1 MNASAASSSAAERL
15 ERLLTSLGDFAGS
28 SSSSSSSSSSRE
40 QRNASSASLPSTSAA
55 SPQPSSAGPLQNQ
68 QFNKNPRADATGS
81 GGSASKYSDSVA
93 SALALADEIARNASS
108 SHKTGS
114 VAAAL
119 SSASS
124 SSAAAAAAAALTSS
138 GIRVRSDHIASREK
152 SIDCSL
158 VKCVEL
164 HRPSP
169 ALPHAMRSLLQR
181 YKQTELSANE
191 TEGARVEKEI
201 DVIMQASNGAAL
213 LEPKCRGAT
222 ACTHAPAACLF
233 G

>member
-1 MNASAASSSAAERL
+1 M
-15 ERLLTSLGDFAGS
+15 
-28 SSSSSSSSSSRE
+28 
-40 QRNASSASLPSTSAA
+40 
-55 SPQPSSAGPLQNQ
+55 
-68 QFNKNPRADATGS
+68 
-81 GGSASKYSDSVA
+81 
-93 SALALADEIARNASS
+93 
-108 SHKTGS
+108 
-114 VAAAL
+114 
-119 SSASS
+119 
-124 SSAAAAAAAALTSS
+124 
-138 GIRVRSDHIASREK
+138 RSDHIASREK

-201 DVIMQASNGAAL
+201 DVIMQASSGAAL